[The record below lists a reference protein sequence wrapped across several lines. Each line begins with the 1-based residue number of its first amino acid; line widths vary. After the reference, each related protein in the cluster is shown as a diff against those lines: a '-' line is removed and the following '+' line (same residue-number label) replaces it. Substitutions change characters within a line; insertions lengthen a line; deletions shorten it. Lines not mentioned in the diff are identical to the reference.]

1 MKQSHQEAN
10 MKINGSV
17 ALVTGANRGLGKAF
31 TEALLA
37 RGASKVYAAARD
49 AASINDPR
57 VVPLQLD
64 ITDPT
69 SVAAAAKQAA
79 DVQLLVNNAGIATG
93 ASVLDGDE
101 ALRREMDTN
110 YFGTVRVA
118 REFAPV
124 LAANGGGAIVNV
136 LSVLSWFSLPTTAG
150 YSASKAAAWAATN
163 ALRQELH
170 GQGTLVTG
178 VHIGYIDTDMA
189 AHVDGPKVP
198 PADVVAQVLDGVEEG
213 LPEVLA
219 DDLSRQVKA
228 GLSGDLRSL
237 YPAVA

>member
-1 MKQSHQEAN
+1 

-37 RGASKVYAAARD
+37 RGASKVYATARD
-49 AASINDPR
+49 AASITDPR

-64 ITDPT
+64 VTDPD
-69 SVAAAAKQAA
+69 SVAAAAKQAG
-79 DVQLLVNNAGIATG
+79 DVQLLINNAGIATG
-93 ASVLDGDE
+93 SGVLDGED
-101 ALRREMDTN
+101 ALRREMETN
-110 YFGTVRVA
+110 FYGPVRVS
-118 REFAPV
+118 REFAPI

-136 LSVLSWFSLPTTAG
+136 LSALSWFSLPNTAG

-163 ALRQELH
+163 GLRLALHE
-170 GQGTLVTG
+170 QGTLVTA

-189 AHVDGPKVP
+189 AQVDGPKVAP
-198 PADVVAQVLDGVEEG
+198 GDVVAQVLDGVEQG

-219 DDLSRQVKA
+219 DDVARRVKS
-228 GLSGDLRSL
+228 GLSGDLRQL
-237 YPAVA
+237 YPAIA

>member
-1 MKQSHQEAN
+1 

-37 RGASKVYAAARD
+37 RGASKVYATARD
-49 AASINDPR
+49 AASIKDPR

-64 ITDPT
+64 VTDPD
-69 SVAAAAKQAA
+69 SVAAAAKQAG
-79 DVQLLVNNAGIATG
+79 DVQLLINNAGIATG
-93 ASVLDGDE
+93 AGILDGEE
-101 ALRREMDTN
+101 ALRREMETN
-110 YFGTVRVA
+110 FYGPVRVS

-124 LAANGGGAIVNV
+124 LAANGGGAVVNI
-136 LSVLSWFSLPTTAG
+136 LSALSWFSLPTTGG
-150 YSASKAAAWAATN
+150 YSASKSAAWAATN
-163 ALRQELH
+163 ALRLVLH
-170 GQGTLVTG
+170 EQGTLVTG

-189 AHVDGPKVP
+189 AHVDGPKIAA
-198 PADVVAQVLDGVEEG
+198 ADVVAQVLDGVEQG

-219 DDLSRQVKA
+219 DDVARQIKS
-228 GLSGDLRSL
+228 GLSGDLRQL

>member
-1 MKQSHQEAN
+1 
-10 MKINGSV
+10 MKINGST

-37 RGASKVYAAARD
+37 RGATKVYAAARD
-49 AASINDPR
+49 AASITDPR

-64 ITDPT
+64 ITDPD
-69 SVAAAAKQAA
+69 SVAAAVKQAG
-79 DVQLLVNNAGIATG
+79 DVQLLINNAGIATG
-93 ASVLDGDE
+93 AGVLDGDE
-101 ALRREMDTN
+101 ALRREMETN

-124 LAANGGGAIVNV
+124 LGANGGGAIVNV
-136 LSVLSWFSLPTTAG
+136 LSALSWFAMPTTAG
-150 YSASKAAAWAATN
+150 YSASKSAAWAATN
-163 ALRQELH
+163 ALRLALH
-170 GQGTLVTG
+170 EQGTLVTG

-189 AHVDGPKVP
+189 AHVEGPKVA

-219 DDLSRQVKA
+219 DDVSRQVKS
-228 GLSGDLRSL
+228 GLSGDLRKL